1 MSAGSPRDPAGFV
14 LAEFTE
20 TMGRFATGV
29 TVVTV
34 NDELDDVGSTVNAFS
49 SVSAE
54 PPMIMICMVNTSYLC
69 EVIDTQGRFA
79 VNVLSHQQRAIAGR
93 FAAEGRP
100 SARLLVAGEPHH
112 RGEHTGALIL
122 DGAIAAM
129 ECSVVRCVPAG
140 DHNVYLA
147 EVTSLPP
154 VGGLPAEMAPLV
166 RYGGRYRG
174 LG

>member
-1 MSAGSPRDPAGFV
+1 MSAGGPTDPEGFA

-20 TMGRFATGV
+20 IMGRFATGV

-54 PPMIMICMVNTSYLC
+54 PPMVLACVASTSYLC
-69 EVIDTQGRFA
+69 EVIDTQGTFA
-79 VNVLSHQQRAIAGR
+79 VNVLSDQQRAIAGR

-100 SARLLVAGEPHH
+100 SARLLVASEPHH
-112 RGEHTGALIL
+112 RGEHSGALIL
-122 DGAIAAM
+122 DGAIAAL

-154 VGGLPAEMAPLV
+154 VGGLPAEMSPLV
-166 RYGGRYRG
+166 RYGGRYRA

>member
-1 MSAGSPRDPAGFV
+1 
-14 LAEFTE
+14 
-20 TMGRFATGV
+20 MGRFATGV

-34 NDELDDVGSTVNAFS
+34 NDELDDIGSTVNAFS

-54 PPMIMICMVNTSYLC
+54 PPMILICVVNTSYLC
-69 EVIDTQGRFA
+69 EVLDSQGSFA
-79 VNVLSHQQRAIAGR
+79 VNVLGEQQRAMAGR

-100 SARLLVAGEPHH
+100 SARLLVATEPHH
-112 RGEHTGALIL
+112 RGGHTGALIL
-122 DGAIAAM
+122 DNAIAAL

-140 DHNVYLA
+140 DHNVYFA

-154 VGGLPAEMAPLV
+154 VGGPPAEISPLV

>member
-1 MSAGSPRDPAGFV
+1 
-14 LAEFTE
+14 
-20 TMGRFATGV
+20 MGRFATGV

-34 NDELDDVGSTVNAFS
+34 HDELDDIGSTVSAFS

-54 PPMIMICMVNTSYLC
+54 PPMVMVCVINTSYLC
-69 EVIDTQGRFA
+69 EVMDAQGCFA
-79 VNVLSHQQRAIAGR
+79 VNVLGSQHRAIAGR

-112 RGEHTGALIL
+112 RGEHTGALVL
-122 DGAIAAM
+122 DDAIAAL
-129 ECSVVRCVPAG
+129 ECSVVRRVPAG
-140 DHNVYLA
+140 DHIAYLA

-154 VGGLPAEMAPLV
+154 VGGLPAEMSPLI
-166 RYGGRYRG
+166 RYAGRYRT